1 MAFLFRDR
9 RDAGRQLSS
18 ALRAHN
24 SSNVVVLGIPAG
36 GVPVAYEIAREM
48 GAPLDVFVMR
58 KLLAPRGSDAALGAL
73 GSGGV
78 RLLNRDL
85 IYGSRIPPEM
95 VDDLTRIARAALIA
109 EECDY
114 RDEVEHVCVRGRP
127 VILVD
132 DGTAGLDVLRIS
144 TELLRELDAERV
156 IVAVPAMARGQV
168 STLKP
173 VADDVVTI
181 SAEELHDPARW
192 YADFTMTTPG
202 EVRALLALAEAE
214 RHARVFALAH

>member
-1 MAFLFRDR
+1 
-9 RDAGRQLSS
+9 
-18 ALRAHN
+18 
-24 SSNVVVLGIPAG
+24 
-36 GVPVAYEIAREM
+36 
-48 GAPLDVFVMR
+48 
-58 KLLAPRGSDAALGAL
+58 
-73 GSGGV
+73 
-78 RLLNRDL
+78 
-85 IYGSRIPPEM
+85 M